1 MEADYLAL
9 LRRALEQGRR
19 RQDRTGVGTR
29 SLFGWQLRFD
39 LREGFPLLTTKKV
52 HLRSVAEELFWF
64 LRGETD
70 VGSLQARGVTI
81 WDEWATPDFA
91 ERLGLPLG
99 NLGPVYGH
107 QWRNFG
113 ATRQPN
119 SHYAA
124 DGVDQIAALLVALR
138 ENPDSR
144 RHMLAAWNPKD
155 LGAMALPPCHVLCQ
169 FDVHEGTLSGHLYQ
183 RSADLFLGVP
193 FNIASYALL
202 IHVLAREVGLTPG
215 YLVHSFG
222 DAHLYENH
230 IDQAQM
236 QLSRTPKPPPTLHLA
251 ADAPGIFELRYE
263 HLVLEHYDPYPGI
276 KAPVA
281 V

>member
-1 MEADYLAL
+1 MEADYLTL
-9 LRRALEQGRR
+9 LRTALEHGRR

-29 SLFGWQLRFD
+29 SLFGWQLRFN
-39 LREGFPLLTTKKV
+39 LRSGFPLLTTKKV
-52 HLRSVAEELFWF
+52 HFRSVAEELFWF

-70 VGSLQARGVTI
+70 VASLQARGVTI

-91 ERLGLPLG
+91 ATLGLPAG

-113 ATRQPN
+113 ATRQP
-119 SHYAA
+119 SGHYGD
-124 DGVDQIAALLVALR
+124 DGVDQITALLRGLR
-138 ENPDSR
+138 ENPGSR

-155 LGAMALPPCHVLCQ
+155 LSAMALPPCHVLCQ

-202 IHVLAREVGLTPG
+202 IHVLAREADLLPG
-215 YLVHSFG
+215 DLVHSFG

-230 IDQAQM
+230 VNRAHL
-236 QLSRTPKPPPTLHLA
+236 QLMRTPKTPPTLHVRT
-251 ADAPGIFELRYE
+251 DAPDIFQLRYE
-263 HLVLEHYDPYPGI
+263 HLILNNYEPYPGI